1 MVLLP
6 SNTEA
11 DLNSYD
17 RENICVPEYFCTS
30 KYRRY
35 GDLFVWDTIARVCI
49 FIYLFSWGEYECC
62 LCLDAA
68 EVNINNATE
77 LSRPSIFFTWTRWI
91 HVKFTFI
98 FSVILIKQ
106 TNWRKLA
113 TYCSIMKC
121 TNIPSFHNFQRLN
134 YLNTVRRLIC
144 WRNEIKMYLYV
155 TIKA

>member
-1 MVLLP
+1 MTLHYYLSNWQRAIEVRFRSTALRPTLPSPFISIVRSTCLSMALLP

-77 LSRPSIFFTWTRWI
+77 LPRPPIFFRWI
-91 HVKFTFI
+91 RLYITYVY
-98 FSVILIKQ
+98 IL
-106 TNWRKLA
+106 R
-113 TYCSIMKC
+113 YCTC
-121 TNIPSFHNFQRLN
+121 TVAKINNIIHFL
-134 YLNTVRRLIC
+134 
-144 WRNEIKMYLYV
+144 
-155 TIKA
+155 